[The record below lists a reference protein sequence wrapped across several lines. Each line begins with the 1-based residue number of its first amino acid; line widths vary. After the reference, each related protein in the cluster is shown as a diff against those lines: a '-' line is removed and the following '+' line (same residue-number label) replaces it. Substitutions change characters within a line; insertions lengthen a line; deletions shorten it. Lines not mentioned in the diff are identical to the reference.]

1 MEQRMRGIK
10 PEHLLTGK
18 NLLHRES
25 KNIQIAAAKVV
36 TDYEAAS
43 VQVFAKIRNFFF
55 LQRKES
61 RFGNIQPRIFKNFR
75 TIEVYDL
82 IGLAA
87 CADSGNLF
95 HHRKVEVFRK
105 WIVVVPWGFG
115 GFENPPGIHV
125 KLNSREYELRACLL
139 RHIGNGLR
147 CRDDEESRQRQQLL
161 HISRSI
167 RFMTLLDRM
176 IALTLPVVPK
186 TIVRR
191 VANRYI
197 AGETTDDALR
207 VVAGL
212 NARGFRAT
220 LDILGEHI
228 STMDQ
233 ARRAIEGYVNVLEEI
248 SRRKADS
255 TISIKLTQL
264 GLKLDRQACL
274 EMARRL
280 VRRASEL
287 NNFVRIDMEDSSC
300 TTDTL
305 ATYRELRHEFSNVGV
320 VVQAYLRR
328 TMDDVCALEDLRPN
342 YRLCKGVYVEPSEI
356 SYHDMRVINRNYV
369 AVLEKLLRNGSYVG
383 IATHDEL
390 MVWEALRIIRDLK
403 LPPTAYEFQMLLGVE
418 EQLRDIIRA
427 AGHNVRVYIP
437 FGRDWYAYSV
447 RRLRENPRLAGYVF
461 KAMFK

>member
-1 MEQRMRGIK
+1 
-10 PEHLLTGK
+10 
-18 NLLHRES
+18 
-25 KNIQIAAAKVV
+25 
-36 TDYEAAS
+36 
-43 VQVFAKIRNFFF
+43 
-55 LQRKES
+55 
-61 RFGNIQPRIFKNFR
+61 
-75 TIEVYDL
+75 
-82 IGLAA
+82 
-87 CADSGNLF
+87 
-95 HHRKVEVFRK
+95 
-105 WIVVVPWGFG
+105 
-115 GFENPPGIHV
+115 
-125 KLNSREYELRACLL
+125 
-139 RHIGNGLR
+139 
-147 CRDDEESRQRQQLL
+147 
-161 HISRSI
+161 
-167 RFMTLLDRM
+167 MTLLDRV
-176 IALTLPVVPK
+176 IARTLPAVPK
-186 TIVRR
+186 SVVRR

-212 NARGFRAT
+212 NSRGFRAT

-228 STMDQ
+228 RTMDQ
-233 ARRAIEGYVNVLEEI
+233 AHRATEGYLNVLEEI
-248 SRRKADS
+248 AKRRVDS

-274 EMARRL
+274 DMARRL

-305 ATYRELRHEFSNVGV
+305 ATYRELRREFSNVGV

-342 YRLCKGVYVEPSEI
+342 YRLCKGVYVEPREI

-369 AVLEKLLRNGSYVG
+369 ALLERLLAKGSYVG

-390 MVWEALRIIRDLK
+390 MVWEALRIIRELK
-403 LPPTAYEFQMLLGVE
+403 LPSTAYEFQMLLGVE

-427 AGHNVRVYIP
+427 AGHTVRVYIP
-437 FGRDWYAYSV
+437 FGRDWYSYSV

-461 KAMFK
+461 KAMFKHR

>member
-1 MEQRMRGIK
+1 
-10 PEHLLTGK
+10 
-18 NLLHRES
+18 
-25 KNIQIAAAKVV
+25 
-36 TDYEAAS
+36 
-43 VQVFAKIRNFFF
+43 
-55 LQRKES
+55 
-61 RFGNIQPRIFKNFR
+61 
-75 TIEVYDL
+75 
-82 IGLAA
+82 
-87 CADSGNLF
+87 
-95 HHRKVEVFRK
+95 
-105 WIVVVPWGFG
+105 
-115 GFENPPGIHV
+115 
-125 KLNSREYELRACLL
+125 
-139 RHIGNGLR
+139 
-147 CRDDEESRQRQQLL
+147 
-161 HISRSI
+161 
-167 RFMTLLDRM
+167 MTLLDRV
-176 IALTLPVVPK
+176 IARTLPAVPK
-186 TIVRR
+186 SVVRR

-197 AGETTDDALR
+197 AGETTDDAVR

-228 STMDQ
+228 STMEQ
-233 ARRAIEGYVNVLEEI
+233 AHRATEGYLNVLEEI
-248 SRRKADS
+248 ARRRVDS

-274 EMARRL
+274 QMATRL

-305 ATYRELRHEFSNVGV
+305 ATYRELRRDFSNVGV

-328 TMDDVCALEDLRPN
+328 TMDDVCALEDLQPN
-342 YRLCKGVYVEPSEI
+342 YRLCKGVYVEPREI

-369 AVLEKLLRNGSYVG
+369 ALLERLLANGSYVG

-390 MVWEALRIIRDLK
+390 MVWEALRIIRALK
-403 LPPTAYEFQMLLGVE
+403 LPTTAYEFQMLLGVE
-418 EQLRDIIRA
+418 EHLRDIIRA
-427 AGHNVRVYIP
+427 AGHNIRVYIP